1 MSRCVPTPEEIFA
14 KHELDKIL
22 CANLKYRD
30 RPDLEYTDDKGIK
43 HGIEVVEAC
52 NQLLKQYDN
61 TGNAAVSDKFNGS
74 DLAVDC
80 LVSMDPQHGLFI
92 GNDAFGKHNIIRA
105 INSKSSKLKMGYYN
119 TCDSVGLAVISYLY
133 NGCINSYID
142 DIAQQVKDS
151 IFDIIYI
158 IAYVDSKVYELNHGS
173 VIKHALDINNQN
185 SDLQALVIKEYLDME
200 SSKNRD
206 RELRDYIAQFLK
218 RDNIP
223 RVVIDSIP
231 LNIMDINSMLEKYT
245 GIHDFLQ

>member
-22 CANLKYRD
+22 CADLKYRD
-30 RPDLEYTDDKGIK
+30 RPDLEYTDDKGIR

-61 TGNAAVSDKFNGS
+61 TGNAEVSDKFNES

-92 GNDAFGKHNIIRA
+92 GNNEFGKHNIIRA
-105 INSKSSKLKMGYYN
+105 INTKSNKLKMGLYDA
-119 TCDSVGLAVISYLY
+119 CDSIELAVVSNLY
-133 NGCINSYID
+133 NLGISSYIN
-142 DIAQQVKDS
+142 DIAKQVKDNP
-151 IFDIIYI
+151 FEVIYI
-158 IAYVDSKVYELNHGS
+158 IAYVDSKVYEIHCGS
-173 VIKHALDINNQN
+173 VTEYDMNISNQN
-185 SDLQALVIKEYLDME
+185 DDLQTLVIKEYLGMQ
-200 SSKNRD
+200 SNPSRD
-206 RELRDYIAQFLK
+206 RSLRRYIEQFLK

-223 RVVIDSIP
+223 ETE
-231 LNIMDINSMLEKYT
+231 INSMILTKEGINSLIEKYT